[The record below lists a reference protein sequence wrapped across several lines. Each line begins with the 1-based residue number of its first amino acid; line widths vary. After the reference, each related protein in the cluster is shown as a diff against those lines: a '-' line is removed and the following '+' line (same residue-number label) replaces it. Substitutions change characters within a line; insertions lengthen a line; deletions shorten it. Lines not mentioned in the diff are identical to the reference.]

1 MRPEVTGQEQ
11 ELDLGLPLRIER
23 PFVLWSY
30 EVSHRRLL
38 LRAEPGG
45 VAGGAGEVEFVDVV
59 GMQVKSHYSELL
71 ISPAPAR
78 GTAAAAGI
86 DAFVPVPERH
96 RSKFTALLVSD
107 GAVGGGFV
115 VCGGF
120 RVRPSGGRPRA

>member
-1 MRPEVTGQEQ
+1 M
-11 ELDLGLPLRIER
+11 
-23 PFVLWSY
+23 
-30 EVSHRRLL
+30 
-38 LRAEPGG
+38 
-45 VAGGAGEVEFVDVV
+45 AGGAGEVEFVGVLC
-59 GMQVKSHYSELL
+59 MQVKSHYSELL
-71 ISPAPAR
+71 ISRAR

-120 RVRPSGGRPRA
+120 RVRPAGGRPRA